1 MSGRRHDDP
10 DRRGKERHGRGEHE
24 GRRHPRSEHEGPPA
38 WRAGDPGHHR
48 GPPRHEH
55 PEHHARPGR
64 DSHRSDWDA
73 RRDFEHPS
81 RDLDRDRDYRT
92 LRGDRDSLDYEIDR
106 DFGDAARA
114 LDRAHEYGRD
124 FDRDREMDRRAR
136 HFDPERIARRPGYSP
151 SGTFRALD
159 EDAPRRHGPP
169 DDRGGAHRASWRDA
183 PSDSLRRGDVSP
195 SHSRHGPPDDRGGA
209 HRGRWRDAPSD
220 SLRRGDVGPGHS
232 RQGRRGADTWDEPEA
247 WMDELRELR
256 PRERPAEAD
265 VRLGGTQP
273 SGHGPGVENMAPPRV
288 GFSTSATRADD
299 HDLGHGGY
307 AGGPIRPRA
316 PQGRGP
322 RGYQR
327 GDDRIRADICDRLMQ
342 EWMDASDVGVQ
353 VQDGVVT
360 LAGSVRS
367 RDEKRAIEDV
377 TESVL
382 GVKEVLNHLRLHRSE
397 GVARPPTSQAPLQVP
412 DDDGSL
418 HS

>member
-10 DRRGKERHGRGEHE
+10 NRRGKERHGRREHE
-24 GRRHPRSEHEGPPA
+24 DAPA
-38 WRAGDPGHHR
+38 WRAQDPGHQHR

-55 PEHHARPGR
+55 PEHHARPGH

-81 RDLDRDRDYRT
+81 RDLERDREYRT

-124 FDRDREMDRRAR
+124 FDRDRELDRRAR

-159 EDAPRRHGPP
+159 EEAPRRHGPP
-169 DDRGGAHRASWRDA
+169 DDRGGS
-183 PSDSLRRGDVSP
+183 
-195 SHSRHGPPDDRGGA
+195 

-220 SLRRGDVGPGHS
+220 SLRGGGVGPGHS

-256 PRERPAEAD
+256 PRERLAEAD
-265 VRLGGTQP
+265 VRRGGTQP

-307 AGGPIRPRA
+307 AGLPGRPRT

-353 VQDGVVT
+353 VLDGVVT

-397 GVARPPTSQAPLQVP
+397 GVARAPSSQAPLQVP

>member
-55 PEHHARPGR
+55 HEHHARPGR

-81 RDLDRDRDYRT
+81 RDLDLDRDYRT

-124 FDRDREMDRRAR
+124 FDRDRELDRRAR

-169 DDRGGAHRASWRDA
+169 DDRGGAHR
-183 PSDSLRRGDVSP
+183 
-195 SHSRHGPPDDRGGA
+195 GP
-209 HRGRWRDAPSD
+209 WRDAPSD

-232 RQGRRGADTWDEPEA
+232 RHGRRGADAWDEPEA

-273 SGHGPGVENMAPPRV
+273 SGHGPGVENMAPPQV

-307 AGGPIRPRA
+307 AGGSSRTRA
-316 PQGRGP
+316 PRGRGP

-353 VQDGVVT
+353 VLDGVVT

-382 GVKEVLNHLRLHRSE
+382 GVKEVLNHLRLHRSG
-397 GVARPPTSQAPLQVP
+397 GVAHPPSSQAPLQVP